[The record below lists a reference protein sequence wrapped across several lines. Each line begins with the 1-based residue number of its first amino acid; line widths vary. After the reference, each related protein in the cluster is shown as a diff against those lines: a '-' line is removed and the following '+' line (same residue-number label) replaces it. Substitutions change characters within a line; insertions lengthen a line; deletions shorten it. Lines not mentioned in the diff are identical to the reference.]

1 MSVLYIH
8 NTHTQTAK
16 PDILAIKESLRL
28 NQYSTV
34 AYGVLRS
41 MIGRIEYLF
50 SELKFDK
57 FVLDLDANNLD
68 DILQR
73 SAIACQMIYRET
85 TQPIGNNM
93 MYVCFGILCEK
104 ICVTCMNFCKISR
117 LFKNYINGKKIIE
130 VVAEN
135 MMAARQKGYIE
146 SIKLLQVACY
156 SVKVSFMP
164 PIQFNS
170 ISIQ

>member
-93 MYVCFGILCEK
+93 MYVRFGILFEK
-104 ICVTCMNFCKISR
+104 YV
-117 LFKNYINGKKIIE
+117 
-130 VVAEN
+130 
-135 MMAARQKGYIE
+135 
-146 SIKLLQVACY
+146 
-156 SVKVSFMP
+156 
-164 PIQFNS
+164 
-170 ISIQ
+170 